1 MDSREASDEV
11 RRTLGLGRS
20 PRAGL
25 GRWAWLLAAGLA
37 GLVLVA
43 VLFWQ
48 SGGSPD
54 AAAYTTEP
62 ARRGELVVRVSATGH
77 LEPTNQVEVGSELS
91 GIVDAVLADFNDR
104 VHAGQVLARLDTDT
118 LQAAVLQSEAA
129 LAAAL
134 AHVSQVEATVEE
146 TRLKLE
152 RCKRLAEARLCP
164 DEELDGSRAAHRRA
178 QADLASA
185 EAQVAEA
192 RARVE
197 ADRTRLSKA
206 AIVSP
211 IDGVVLDR
219 AVEPGQTVAAS
230 LQAPVLFRLA
240 EDLAKMELHVDVDEA
255 DVGQVREGQV
265 ASFSVDAFPDR
276 SFDARIIQVRFGA
289 REVDGVISYETV
301 LRVDNADLS
310 LRPGM
315 TATAEIVV
323 QQIDD
328 ALLVPNAA
336 LRFRPPAQGKP
347 RAERGGSLLGQLM
360 PRPPPT
366 RNNRP
371 QGVQDEAGQRVWVL
385 RDGQLGSIPVQIG
398 ATDGTWTEVSAGE
411 LEPGIP
417 LVVDTARPGR

>member
-1 MDSREASDEV
+1 MESRDASDEV
-11 RRTLGLGRS
+11 RRTLGVGRS
-20 PRAGL
+20 SQRGRR
-25 GRWAWLLAAGLA
+25 RWAWGVGAGLTGLALAAVLLLQSNGSGETA
-37 GLVLVA
+37 G
-43 VLFWQ
+43 
-48 SGGSPD
+48 
-54 AAAYTTEP
+54 YTTEP
-62 ARRGELVVRVSATGH
+62 ARRGELVVKVSATGH

-91 GIVDAVLADFNDR
+91 GIVDAVLVDFNDR
-104 VHAGQVLARLDTDT
+104 VGAGEVLARLDTDT
-118 LQAAVLQSEAA
+118 LQAAVLQSEAT
-129 LAAAL
+129 LAATL
-134 AHVSQVEATVEE
+134 AHVRQVEATVEE
-146 TRLKLE
+146 TRLKLD
-152 RCKRLAEARLCP
+152 RCTRLAEARLCP
-164 DEELDGSRAAHRRA
+164 AEELDTSRAAHRRA

-185 EAQVAEA
+185 QAQVAEA
-192 RARVE
+192 RARLE

-255 DVGQVREGQV
+255 DVGQVREGQM
-265 ASFSVDAFPDR
+265 ATFTVDAFPNR
-276 SFDARIIQVRFGA
+276 TFDARIVQVRFGA

-323 QQIDD
+323 QRVEN

-336 LRFRPPAQGKP
+336 LRFNPMPQEAP
-347 RAERGGSLLGQLM
+347 RGERGGGLLGQLM

-366 RNNRP
+366 RNNRSL
-371 QGVQDEAGQRVWVL
+371 GVQTEDQRVWVL
-385 RDGQLGSIPVQIG
+385 RAGEPAAVPVQVG
-398 ATDGTWTEVSAGE
+398 ASDGIWTQVTAGE
-411 LEPGIP
+411 LDPGTP
-417 LVVDTARPGR
+417 LVVGLARPGR

>member
-1 MDSREASDEV
+1 MGGGIV
-11 RRTLGLGRS
+11 V
-20 PRAGL
+20 
-25 GRWAWLLAAGLA
+25 LLALA
-37 GLVLVA
+37 A
-43 VLFWQ
+43 VLLLR
-48 SGGSPD
+48 SNAD
-54 AAAYTTEP
+54 RETARYTTEA
-62 ARRGELVVRVSATGH
+62 ARHGELVVKVSATGH

-91 GIVDAVLADFNDR
+91 GIVDAVLVDFNDR
-104 VHAGQVLARLDTDT
+104 VRAGEVLARLDTDT
-118 LQAAVLQSEAA
+118 LQATVLQSEAT
-129 LAAAL
+129 LAATHAR
-134 AHVSQVEATVEE
+134 VRQVEATVEE

-152 RCKRLAEARLCP
+152 RCARLAEARLCP
-164 DEELDGSRAAHRRA
+164 AEELDTSRAAHRRA

-185 EAQVAEA
+185 QAQVAEA
-192 RARVE
+192 RARLE

-206 AIVSP
+206 VIVSP

-255 DVGQVREGQV
+255 DVGEVREGQV
-265 ASFSVDAFPDR
+265 ARFSVDAFPNR
-276 SFDARIIQVRFGA
+276 SFDARIVQVRFGA

-323 QQIDD
+323 QQIDN

-336 LRFRPPAQGKP
+336 LRFNPTPQGAL
-347 RAERGGSLLGQLM
+347 RAERSGSLLGQLM

-371 QGVQDEAGQRVWVL
+371 PGAQGEGQRVWLL
-385 RDGQLGSIPVQIG
+385 RGGEPAAVPVKVGASDGI
-398 ATDGTWTEVSAGE
+398 WTQVIAGE
-411 LEPGIP
+411 LEPGSP
-417 LVVDTARPGR
+417 LVVGMANPGR